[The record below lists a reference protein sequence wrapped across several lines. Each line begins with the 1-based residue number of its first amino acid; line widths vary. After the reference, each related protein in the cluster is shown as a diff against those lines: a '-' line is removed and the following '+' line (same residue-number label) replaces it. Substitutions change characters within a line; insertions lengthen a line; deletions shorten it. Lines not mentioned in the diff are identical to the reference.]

1 MLRSLSAVC
10 AALVL
15 ALVAASCGGDD
26 GADAGGENGEA
37 FKVGFMYIGPPGDAG
52 WTFQHDEA
60 RKFVEEELGDERRD
74 DVPRQRPG
82 GELGPGH
89 RPAHLAG
96 RTS

>member
-15 ALVAASCGGDD
+15 ALVAASCGGGDD
-26 GADAGGENGEA
+26 DAGGGDGEA

-60 RKFVEEELGDERRD
+60 RKFVEQELGD
-74 DVPRQRPG
+74 DVETTFLDSVPEANSAPRS
-82 GELGPGH
+82 
-89 RPAHLAG
+89 
-96 RTS
+96 TS